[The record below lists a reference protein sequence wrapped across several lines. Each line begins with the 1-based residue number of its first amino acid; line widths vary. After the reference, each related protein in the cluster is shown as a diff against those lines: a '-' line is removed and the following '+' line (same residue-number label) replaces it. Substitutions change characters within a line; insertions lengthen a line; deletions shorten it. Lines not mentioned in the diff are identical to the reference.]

1 MGVHY
6 ILRSCIEIKM
16 MKSKSH
22 NTRKKILDRAA
33 EFIQSA
39 HTVGNETVL
48 IVGNNDISDDS
59 VDTVFRK
66 FRNVSEQ

>member
-1 MGVHY
+1 
-6 ILRSCIEIKM
+6 M
-16 MKSKSH
+16 MKSKAH
-22 NTRKKILDRAA
+22 NSMKKNLDHAA
-33 EFIQSA
+33 EFVQSA

-66 FRNVSEQ
+66 FRKISEQ